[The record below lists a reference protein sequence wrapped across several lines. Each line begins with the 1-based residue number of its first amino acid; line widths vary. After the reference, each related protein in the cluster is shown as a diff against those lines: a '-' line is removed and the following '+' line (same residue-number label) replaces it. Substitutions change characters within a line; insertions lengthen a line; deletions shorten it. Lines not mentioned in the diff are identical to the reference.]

1 MNRKFLEK
9 YKRSY
14 VSHSDQDTVNLAK
27 DLASGLKAGD
37 IIALIG
43 DIGTGK
49 TTFVKAI
56 AKALGISETVSS
68 PTFTIV
74 REYRSGKFP
83 LFHFDVYR
91 LSNEDEFYDIG
102 AEEYLYGDGIT
113 IIEWADI
120 VEDALP
126 LNTMIIEIKYG
137 NNEGERIFNF
147 SVK

>member
-68 PTFTIV
+68 PTFTVV

>member
-9 YKRSY
+9 YKSSY
-14 VSHSDQDTVNLAK
+14 VSHSEQDTVNLAK

>member
-9 YKRSY
+9 YKSSY

>member
-1 MNRKFLEK
+1 M
-9 YKRSY
+9 
-14 VSHSDQDTVNLAK
+14 
-27 DLASGLKAGD
+27 
-37 IIALIG
+37 
-43 DIGTGK
+43 
-49 TTFVKAI
+49 
-56 AKALGISETVSS
+56 
-68 PTFTIV
+68 

>member
-9 YKRSY
+9 YKSSY

-27 DLASGLKAGD
+27 DLAAGLKAGD

-126 LNTMIIEIKYG
+126 LNAMIIEIKYG

>member
-126 LNTMIIEIKYG
+126 LNAMIIEIKYG

>member
-9 YKRSY
+9 YKSSY

-126 LNTMIIEIKYG
+126 LNAMIIEIKYG

>member
-9 YKRSY
+9 YKRPY

>member
-9 YKRSY
+9 YKSSY

-126 LNTMIIEIKYG
+126 LNTMVIEIKYG

>member
-14 VSHSDQDTVNLAK
+14 ISNSDQDTVNLAK

>member
-113 IIEWADI
+113 IIEWSDI

>member
-9 YKRSY
+9 YKSSY
-14 VSHSDQDTVNLAK
+14 VSHSEHDTVNLAK

>member
-9 YKRSY
+9 YKSSY
-14 VSHSDQDTVNLAK
+14 VSHSEQDTVNLAK

-102 AEEYLYGDGIT
+102 AEEYLYGEGIT

>member
-126 LNTMIIEIKYG
+126 LNTMIIGIKYG

>member
-27 DLASGLKAGD
+27 DLAPGLKAGD

>member
-126 LNTMIIEIKYG
+126 LDTMIIEIKYG

>member
-126 LNTMIIEIKYG
+126 LNTVIIEIKYG